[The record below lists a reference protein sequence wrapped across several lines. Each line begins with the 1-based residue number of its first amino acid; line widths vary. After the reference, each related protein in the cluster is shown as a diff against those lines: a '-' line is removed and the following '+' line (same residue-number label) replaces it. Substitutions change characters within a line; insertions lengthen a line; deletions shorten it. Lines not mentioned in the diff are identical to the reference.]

1 MRTRGE
7 VLSSAISFA
16 LIGAVKVVR
25 GLRKGFSNDE
35 RYAVADAAVSHLKKY
50 GDSWKLD
57 EELPPPAGDTG
68 HGMPAGWQ
76 KPSTS
81 SE

>member
-25 GLRKGFSNDE
+25 GLGKGLSNDE
-35 RYAVADAAVSHLKKY
+35 RYAVADAAVSQMKKY
-50 GDSWKLD
+50 GDPWKLD
-57 EELPPPAGDTG
+57 EELPRPTGDTG
-68 HGMPAGWQ
+68 HGMPASWQ

-81 SE
+81 KE